1 MSTSPSGTDARQSV
15 AILSS
20 APVGGAGIAARRL
33 ADALIAHTD
42 LDVDFLDGA
51 ALGEFLPDDV
61 APKISYSN
69 RIVSDVHFSVE
80 FPGFARGWLVEMLKG
95 YDLVNI
101 HWASTILSLAEID
114 AVTRTGQ
121 PVAFTLHDFNY
132 VSGGCHY
139 PGPCERMA
147 TGCHACPQID
157 RTLAGLDVPP
167 RLYRIKAG
175 IFAREN
181 VHLTAP
187 SHYVRDRAV
196 ASGIVPEARAHVVRN
211 PYAPL
216 EAPLV
221 RGADA
226 PLRLLL
232 IADYLSERRKNMALA
247 LDALA
252 LLSRD
257 GAPLVVDLV
266 GHGDSAVRKLLDAT
280 GVPYVAHGRITDH
293 AVITEVYRGADIL
306 LTASSEDNWPN
317 ILVEAGVYGGIPV
330 VGPGHGCAEFVE
342 AFGFGEIA
350 ADYSAKAFAAAIA
363 RAIDARTPAAVE
375 AAIAQIREAHDPA
388 AIAGTF
394 AQMFASPRAVRGV

>member
-1 MSTSPSGTDARQSV
+1 MSGTGARSGV

-33 ADALIAHTD
+33 ADALIAHTP
-42 LDVDFLDGA
+42 LEVDFLDGA
-51 ALGEFLPDDV
+51 TLGEFLPDDV

-80 FPGFARGWLVEMLKG
+80 NPGYARGWLVEMLKG

-101 HWASTILSLAEID
+101 HWASTLISLAEID
-114 AVTRTGQ
+114 AVVRAGR
-121 PVAFTLHDFNY
+121 PVVFTLHDFNY

-139 PGPCERMA
+139 PGPCERMT

-157 RTLAGLDVPP
+157 RNLAGLDVPP
-167 RLYRIKAG
+167 RLRRIKAAM
-175 IFAREN
+175 FAQDN
-181 VHLTAP
+181 VHLVAP
-187 SHYVRDRAV
+187 SHYVRDKAV

-221 RGADA
+221 RAPDA
-226 PLRLLL
+226 PVRLLL
-232 IADYLSERRKNMALA
+232 IADYLSERRKNMELA
-247 LDALA
+247 LEALA
-252 LLSRD
+252 LLAR
-257 GAPLVVDLV
+257 GGPPLVVDLV
-266 GHGDSAVRKLLDAT
+266 GHGDSAVRARLEAT

-293 AVITEVYRGADIL
+293 AAITEIYRGADIL

-342 AFGFGEIA
+342 AFAFGEIA
-350 ADYSAKAFAAAIA
+350 DDYTAQAFASVIARAVEARTPAVMDAAIA
-363 RAIDARTPAAVE
+363 RIRT
-375 AAIAQIREAHDPA
+375 AHDPA
-388 AIAGTF
+388 TIAAAF
-394 AQMFASPRAVRGV
+394 VDRFIDS

>member
-1 MSTSPSGTDARQSV
+1 MSVPAEGARTSV

-33 ADALIAHTD
+33 ADALLAHTG

-51 ALGEFLPDDV
+51 TLGEFLPDDV
-61 APKISYSN
+61 APKASYSN
-69 RIVSDVHFSVE
+69 QIVSDVHFSVE
-80 FPGFARGWLVEMLKG
+80 FPGYARGWLIRMLKG

-114 AVTRTGQ
+114 AVSRAGR
-121 PVAFTLHDFNY
+121 PVVFTLHDFNY

-139 PGPCERMA
+139 PGLCERMA

-157 RTLAGLDVPP
+157 RSLAGLDVPP
-167 RLYRIKAG
+167 RLRRIKAA
-175 IFAREN
+175 ILARPN
-181 VHLTAP
+181 VQLVAP

-196 ASGIVPEARAHVVRN
+196 ASGIVPAARAHVVRN

-216 EAPLV
+216 EAPAA
-221 RGADA
+221 RDPAA
-226 PLRLLL
+226 PVRLLL

-252 LLSRD
+252 LLARD
-257 GAPLVVDLV
+257 GTGLEIDLV
-266 GHGDSAVRKLLDAT
+266 GHGDAAVRALLDAT
-280 GVPYVAHGRITDH
+280 GIPYVAHGRITDH
-293 AVITEVYRGADIL
+293 AAITKVYRGADIL

-342 AFGFGEIA
+342 AFGYGEIA
-350 ADYSAKAFAAAIA
+350 ADYSAEAFAAAIA

-375 AAIAQIREAHDPA
+375 AAIARIRAAHDPA
-388 AIAGTF
+388 AIAAGFAGTF
-394 AQMFASPRAVRGV
+394 LGA